1 MPKVRKPL
9 FKKMFLRDIR
19 QNPDQ
24 MTTGQID
31 FPGQNKIPKQ
41 NLPNQ
46 VNLLTGKTER
56 SFISKM
62 KTGLFIRE
70 VIASPTA
77 TVRKKATGEPKEVLE
92 AETTLLEVAAAAA
105 AIQVVEDP
113 ILVEAQAVVVQ
124 VEEGDNF
131 KSVFF
136 K

>member
-1 MPKVRKPL
+1 MPKVRKL
-9 FKKMFLRDIR
+9 RFKKMFLRDIR

-31 FPGQNKIPKQ
+31 FPGQNKIHKQ
-41 NLPNQ
+41 SLPNQ

-62 KTGLFIRE
+62 KTGIFSQE
-70 VIASPTA
+70 VVTNPTA
-77 TVRKKATGEPKEVLE
+77 TVQKKATGEAKEVPE
-92 AETTLLEVAAAAA
+92 AETTLLEVVAA
-105 AIQVVEDP
+105 AILVVEDP
-113 ILVEAQAVVVQ
+113 ILVVAQAVVVQ

>member
-1 MPKVRKPL
+1 
-9 FKKMFLRDIR
+9 
-19 QNPDQ
+19 
-24 MTTGQID
+24 
-31 FPGQNKIPKQ
+31 
-41 NLPNQ
+41 
-46 VNLLTGKTER
+46 
-56 SFISKM
+56 M
-62 KTGLFIRE
+62 KTGLFIQE

>member
-1 MPKVRKPL
+1 
-9 FKKMFLRDIR
+9 MFLRDIR
-19 QNPDQ
+19 QNPGQ
-24 MTTGQID
+24 MTTGQIG
-31 FPGQNKIPKQ
+31 FPGQNKIHKQ
-41 NLPNQ
+41 SLPNQ

-62 KTGLFIRE
+62 KTGIFSQE
-70 VIASPTA
+70 VVTNTTA

-92 AETTLLEVAAAAA
+92 AEITLLEVAAA